1 MENIPKETR
10 VKINICY
17 VLLNS
22 ISNFPHFNLKFTI
35 RNPTPTWVIFYWSST
50 DKSITDFPAH
60 LVSQPFWIF
69 PFARPTEV
77 NGIGHQGVT
86 IPVHKVGIGRWL
98 RERICRLPGQ
108 AGVPESWPQEA
119 ISTHR
124 LVLMRSRSAAST
136 SLGAT
141 FSRGLVGWGGGD
153 FKCALVILSELKE
166 VLESQW
172 WTCSSIAL
180 YILYMA
186 FTCQVVRPPR
196 PPHAHSPPNVSKP
209 TKLR

>member
-1 MENIPKETR
+1 MENIPKETL

-35 RNPTPTWVIFYWSST
+35 FNPTPTWVIFYWSST

-69 PFARPTEV
+69 PFARPTDV
-77 NGIGHQGVT
+77 NGISHRGVT
-86 IPVHKVGIGRWL
+86 IPVHKVGLGRWL
-98 RERICRLPGQ
+98 WERICRLLARPEFQSPGHKRLFQ
-108 AGVPESWPQEA
+108 PTDPDEVEICRLNQPRRHIFEGTSGV
-119 ISTHR
+119 
-124 LVLMRSRSAAST
+124 
-136 SLGAT
+136 G
-141 FSRGLVGWGGGD
+141 RGN
-153 FKCALVILSELKE
+153 FKCALVILSGLKE
-166 VLESQW
+166 VPESQW

-186 FTCQVVRPPR
+186 FTCQVVKPPR

>member
-77 NGIGHQGVT
+77 NGIGHRGVT
-86 IPVHKVGIGRWL
+86 IPVQSRPRTLATGTD
-98 RERICRLPGQ
+98 LP
-108 AGVPESWPQEA
+108 ASWPGRSSRVLATRGYFNPQ
-119 ISTHR
+119 I
-124 LVLMRSRSAAST
+124 LMRSRSAAST

-141 FSRGLVGWGGGD
+141 FSRGLVGWGGGN
-153 FKCALVILSELKE
+153 FKCALVILSGLKE
-166 VLESQW
+166 VQESQW

-186 FTCQVVRPPR
+186 FTCQVVRPPS
-196 PPHAHSPPNVSKP
+196 PPHAHSPPNVSKA